1 MEMVSFQLQNEFYE
15 LNFFHFE
22 GIKIFQLEFN
32 NKTL

>member
-22 GIKIFQLEFN
+22 GKFQNFSIRI
-32 NKTL
+32 